1 MKITPEVRAFA
12 MEQAGRR
19 CECTGE
25 NCRHH
30 LRGAR
35 CKRGLRGN
43 QWKVFWHSES
53 GGATRDNIEAWCL
66 ECFDN
71 NFEAPRES
79 VGILS
84 VDIAE
89 YARLLEEDEWSA
101 VTLRSA
107 LRDAAHRAAREH
119 GGDVVLAR
127 ADDDVLLRFRT
138 SPEAVDAA
146 MGLSS
151 SFKEIVSRLNL
162 GVPELHG
169 AIHYGEVIPWRS
181 GLIVGDAVEITTR
194 LRGLAA
200 QGQIVLTE
208 PAAAALEESH
218 ELEPIEA
225 DLDEQ
230 VSSAGRLQALR
241 LL

>member
-12 MEQAGRR
+12 MDQAGRR

-35 CKRGLRGN
+35 CKRGLRGD
-43 QWKVFWHSES
+43 QWKVFWHSEN

-66 ECFDN
+66 DCFDN

-79 VGILS
+79 VALLS
-84 VDIAE
+84 LDIAG
-89 YARLLEEDEWSA
+89 YLQLIEEDEWMA

-107 LRDAAHRAAREH
+107 LHDAARRAARKH
-119 GGDVVLAR
+119 GGDVVLSR
-127 ADDDVLLRFRT
+127 AEDDVLLKFAT
-138 SPEAVDAA
+138 SPEALEAA
-146 MGLSS
+146 RGVCFG
-151 SFKEIVSRLNL
+151 FKEIVSRLNL
-162 GVPELHG
+162 GVPGLRA
-169 AIHYGEVIPWRS
+169 AIHYGEVTPWRN
-181 GLIVGDAVEITTR
+181 GLVVGDAVHITTSVR
-194 LRGLAA
+194 NLAT
-200 QGQIVLTE
+200 QGQIVITE
-208 PAAAALEESH
+208 PAAAPLEESV

-225 DLDEQ
+225 ELGNQ
-230 VSSAGRLQALR
+230 VPAVGRIQALR